1 MKKRNIIYISIS
13 AVCAL
18 AIIIGV
24 YFQIFGQKKQRSATV
39 LNTVENTISNNVDDL
54 TLEEIKEQF
63 NSLFSNDFDD
73 QGYDISTIK
82 KINGLENQNVIYAAF
97 NIKEEN
103 GKYSVNINLPVFNIE
118 GDVAADFNKITQS
131 VFADKANEILS
142 NVQNYTIYN
151 VDYASYLNDNILS
164 LVIKSTLKEGNNA
177 QRLIVQTYNYDI
189 ETGKKLSLNDV
200 LDKQEINKKD
210 VNKKI
215 EKIVE
220 EANNQSESISQ
231 AISLTG
237 QTVYKR
243 DLDNAMYVTDNV
255 NNFFLGENGR
265 LYIVYAYG
273 NNNPTS
279 EIDIIIVE

>member
-1 MKKRNIIYISIS
+1 MKKRNIIYISVS
-13 AVCAL
+13 AVCVL

-24 YFQIFGQKKQRSATV
+24 YYQIFGQKEEKPKV
-39 LNTVENTISNNVDDL
+39 LNTVENTINNDIDDL
-54 TLEEIKEQF
+54 SLEEIKEQF
-63 NSLFSNDFDD
+63 NNLFTNYFND
-73 QGYDISTIK
+73 QGYDTSTIK
-82 KINGLENQNVIYAAF
+82 KISGLENQNIIYAAF

-103 GKYSVNINLPVFNIE
+103 INLPVFNVDGE
-118 GDVAADFNKITQS
+118 VASDFNEITQS

-142 NVQNYTIYN
+142 NSQSYTIYN
-151 VDYASYLNDNILS
+151 VDYAAYLNEKVLS
-164 LVIKSTLKEGNNA
+164 VVIKSTLKEGNNA

-189 ETGKKLSLNDV
+189 ETGKKLSLNEI
-200 LDKQEINKKD
+200 LDQRQVSKKD

-215 EKIVE
+215 EEIVE

-231 AISLTG
+231 AVSQTG

-255 NNFFLGENGR
+255 NNFFLAEDGKI
-265 LYIVYAYG
+265 YIVYAYG